1 MIPKVCS
8 FSKFPNHP
16 HRSRRQHCGSQLLR
30 AVVTKDGDHKFYP
43 LKVYCYKPLIES
55 LQTLLSKPGV
65 LNSCEHWR
73 ERKIPK
79 DTLCDIYDGKIW
91 EEFQYVNGALKSFT
105 STVKLVMLVLV
116 VLMMAKMNRPYEM
129 NLTTVNKQI
138 WPPCKQL
145 KLQEIV

>member
-1 MIPKVCS
+1 MDKAKTIPKVCS

-30 AVVTKDGDHKFYP
+30 TAVTKDGDHKFYP

-73 ERKIPK
+73 ERKI
-79 DTLCDIYDGKIW
+79 L
-91 EEFQYVNGALKSFT
+91 F
-105 STVKLVMLVLV
+105 VM
-116 VLMMAKMNRPYEM
+116 
-129 NLTTVNKQI
+129 
-138 WPPCKQL
+138 
-145 KLQEIV
+145 